1 MKKGVSKIMKIRP
14 FRIVLSAVLTAALL
28 LLNFTVVAL
37 KETPVGDVS
46 AGSDAAGGRPV
57 ALAILLRDAHD
68 MQDPETTACRYAIR
82 QVIRMGEPLPAL
94 LALAGTL
101 PAGLPVFGSVKAA
114 SLTGVS
120 VPRNAERIA
129 AFLHDLAAAL

>member
-1 MKKGVSKIMKIRP
+1 MEVRP
-14 FRIVLSAVLTAALL
+14 FRIVLSAVLTTSLL

-37 KETPVGDVS
+37 KETAVGDGAAS
-46 AGSDAAGGRPV
+46 AAGTSGEKPV

-94 LALAGTL
+94 LALAGTM
-101 PAGLPVFGSVKAA
+101 PAGLPVFGGAKTA
-114 SLTGVS
+114 SLCGAG

>member
-1 MKKGVSKIMKIRP
+1 MKTGPARYL
-14 FRIVLSAVLTAALL
+14 LSAVLTASLL
-28 LLNFTVVAL
+28 LLNFTVVTL
-37 KETPVGDVS
+37 RETG
-46 AGSDAAGGRPV
+46 AGELPAAAEEKIPGRSV
-57 ALAILLRDAHD
+57 ALSVLLRDAHD
-68 MQDPETTACRYAIR
+68 SQDPETTACRYAFR

-101 PAGLPVFGSVKAA
+101 PTAPPLFGSAKAS
-114 SLTGVS
+114 SLAGAS

>member
-1 MKKGVSKIMKIRP
+1 MGVRP
-14 FRIVLSAVLTAALL
+14 ARILLSAVLTASLL
-28 LLNFTVVAL
+28 LLNFTVVAY
-37 KETPVGDVS
+37 KETTSGLPLPAED
-46 AGSDAAGGRPV
+46 GSDSRPATL
-57 ALAILLRDAHD
+57 ALLLREAHD

-101 PAGLPVFGSVKAA
+101 PTGRPAFGSAR
-114 SLTGVS
+114 GVS
-120 VPRNAERIA
+120 LSGAGVPRNAERIA

>member
-1 MKKGVSKIMKIRP
+1 MGVRP
-14 FRIVLSAVLTAALL
+14 ARILLSAVLTASLL
-28 LLNFTVVAL
+28 LLNFTVVAY
-37 KETPVGDVS
+37 KETTSGLPLPAED
-46 AGSDAAGGRPV
+46 GSDSRPATL
-57 ALAILLRDAHD
+57 ALLLREDD

-101 PAGLPVFGSVKAA
+101 PTGRPAFGSAR
-114 SLTGVS
+114 GVS
-120 VPRNAERIA
+120 LSGAGVPRNAERIA